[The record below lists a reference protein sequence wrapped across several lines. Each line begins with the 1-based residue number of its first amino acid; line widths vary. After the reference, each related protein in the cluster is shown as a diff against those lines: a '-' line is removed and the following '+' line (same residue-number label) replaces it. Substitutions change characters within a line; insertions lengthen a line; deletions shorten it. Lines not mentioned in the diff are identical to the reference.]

1 MLPRSLQPNEMDK
14 LRLFVV
20 LAYSAIMPVEQYA
33 SPVFGLTYGKL
44 FGTIVLILLF
54 PYIFDKN
61 RIQTKIT
68 LPIILFLLWVFV
80 VTLIYSFEI
89 YHGYS
94 TLLMSVVVSA
104 QICNYTSYDIKR
116 SDCVILSIILFSTVL
131 SLMAKEGV
139 GASESLDG
147 RISVDDINSNIL
159 AIYAAVSITAIVY
172 FIRKW
177 KSKWRYVLLAVVPLC
192 LYSLANSGS
201 KGGFISLLIGIFTI
215 FMFDKK
221 RGLKK
226 MRIIVLGIGVT
237 AMFAAIMYST
247 PIMQERMDVFLE
259 DRTDVSREKIWEKA
273 YQIFEENPI
282 AGVGM
287 IGYQKEMLK
296 KYGAV
301 RDTHNVYLYVLVIGG
316 VIGFVLLL
324 IFLYNVF
331 RYIYKNT
338 PLIDNQLAMA
348 LFLIIMFNWYKGGS
362 MLFNKFG
369 WLILGYSLG
378 VAIYANRSKISK

>member
-1 MLPRSLQPNEMDK
+1 
-14 LRLFVV
+14 
-20 LAYSAIMPVEQYA
+20 MPVEQYI
-33 SPVFGLTYGKL
+33 SPFFGLTYGKL
-44 FGTIVLILLF
+44 FGTIVLILLL

-61 RIQTKIT
+61 RLPTKIV
-68 LPIILFLLWVFV
+68 LPIILFLVWEYIITFIHSSEV
-80 VTLIYSFEI
+80 
-89 YHGYS
+89 YHGYT

-116 SDCVILSIILFSTVL
+116 SNIVILSIILFSTVL
-131 SLMAKEGV
+131 SIMAKEGIN
-139 GASESLDG
+139 ASESLDG
-147 RISVDDINSNIL
+147 RISIDEINSNIL

-177 KSKWRYVLLAVVPLC
+177 KSKWRYLLLALVPLC
-192 LYSLANSGS
+192 LYSLTNSGS
-201 KGGFISLLIGIFTI
+201 KGGFISLLIGIIALFL
-215 FMFDKK
+215 FDKK

-226 MRIIVLGIGVT
+226 VWLLIVGMGMT
-237 AMFAAIMYST
+237 ALFAVIMYST
-247 PIMQERMDVFLE
+247 PVMQARMDVFLE
-259 DRTDVSREKIWEKA
+259 ERTDVSREKIWEKA
-273 YQIFEENPI
+273 YEIFEENPI

-287 IGYQKEMLK
+287 IGYQTEMIK
-296 KYGAV
+296 KYGAI

-316 VIGFVLLL
+316 VIGLVLLL
-324 IFLYNVF
+324 IFLFNSF
-331 RYIYKNT
+331 IYIYKNT
-338 PLIDNQLAMA
+338 PYIDNQLAIA